1 MWAFMHQSDEN
12 GYREVMFDSGV
23 VAPDII
29 GAVNTLVARFEYG
42 GASCNRAPGHW
53 GRGLR

>member
-12 GYREVMFDSGV
+12 GYREAMFDSGV